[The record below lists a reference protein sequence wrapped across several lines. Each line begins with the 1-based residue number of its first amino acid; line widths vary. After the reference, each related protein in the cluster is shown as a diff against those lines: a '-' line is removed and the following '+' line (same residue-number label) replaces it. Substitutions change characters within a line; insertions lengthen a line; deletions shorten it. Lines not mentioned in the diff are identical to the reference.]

1 MQTTKQQ
8 LLVLLKRTGSA
19 TVEEAAGA
27 LSVASMTARQHLL
40 NLERDGLVES
50 QRVRRSNG
58 RPHFLYTLT
67 NKGEEMFPR
76 RYDILARILLD
87 EVGEIDPLTLVDM
100 NPQDRRTHLIQRS
113 ADRLAERFRFD
124 AENRSLEQRIIAV
137 TEVLHTI
144 GGFAEWLR
152 TDSGYEI
159 RDYNCVFASLVDET
173 DGCCEGHV
181 RLITTLL
188 RWPVTHESMDDGRV
202 RCCRY
207 VVSQAV
213 VSQTGDVQSQ
223 PGNGHAIIGRRESPK
238 EITANA

>member
-19 TVEEAAGA
+19 TVEEASGA

-67 NKGEEMFPR
+67 SKGEEMFPR
-76 RYDILARILLD
+76 RYDLLARILLD
-87 EVGEIDPLTLVDM
+87 EVGEIDPKTLAEM
-100 NPQDRRTHLIQRS
+100 APAERRTYLIQRS

-124 AENRSLEQRIIAV
+124 AESRNLEERVDAV
-137 TEVLHTI
+137 TDVLRTI

-152 TDSGYEI
+152 TDEGYEI
-159 RDYNCVFASLVDET
+159 RDYNCVFASLIDAEDESE
-173 DGCCEGHV
+173 DCCEGHV
-181 RLITTLL
+181 RLITGLL
-188 RWPVTHESMDDGRV
+188 KWPVTHESMDDGRV

-207 VVSQAV
+207 VVSQRAV
-213 VSQTGDVQSQ
+213 AQTEGDQSADGERQ
-223 PGNGHAIIGRRESPK
+223 TQKGIA
-238 EITANA
+238 ANA

>member
-19 TVEEAAGA
+19 TVEEASGA

-67 NKGEEMFPR
+67 PKGEEMFPR
-76 RYDILARILLD
+76 RYDLLARILLD
-87 EVGEIDPLTLVDM
+87 EVGEIDPQMLVGMDAG
-100 NPQDRRTHLIQRS
+100 DRRAHLIRRS

-124 AENRSLEQRIIAV
+124 AASRSLEERVAAV
-137 TEVLHTI
+137 TDVLRTI

-152 TDSGYEI
+152 TPGGYEI
-159 RDYNCVFASLVDET
+159 RDYNCVFASLVDES

-181 RLITTLL
+181 RLITELL
-188 RWPVTHESMDDGRV
+188 RWPVLHETMNDGRV

-207 VVSQAV
+207 VVSETILT
-213 VSQTGDVQSQ
+213 QTEAMHT
-223 PGNGHAIIGRRESPK
+223 NGHTPAGRRQTSE

>member
-19 TVEEAAGA
+19 TVEEACGA

-58 RPHFLYTLT
+58 RPHYLYTLT
-67 NKGEEMFPR
+67 SKGEEMFPR
-76 RYDILARILLD
+76 RYDLLARILLD
-87 EVGEIDPLTLVDM
+87 EVGEIDLETLAGMAPDE
-100 NPQDRRTHLIQRS
+100 RRSHLIQRS

-124 AENRSLEQRIIAV
+124 SENRSLEERIESV
-137 TEVLHTI
+137 TDVLRII

-152 TDSGYEI
+152 TDDGYEI
-159 RDYNCVFASLVDET
+159 RDYNCVFAALVDVDDEGE
-173 DGCCEGHV
+173 GCCEGHV
-181 RLITTLL
+181 RLITGLL

-207 VVSQAV
+207 VVSQTAV
-213 VSQTGDVQSQ
+213 AQTEGDQ
-223 PGNGHAIIGRRESPK
+223 PLDGERQTQKGIV
-238 EITANA
+238 ANA

>member
-1 MQTTKQQ
+1 MQSTKQQ

-40 NLERDGLVES
+40 NLERDGIVES

-67 NKGEEMFPR
+67 TKGEEMFPR
-76 RYDILARILLD
+76 RYDLLARMLLD
-87 EVGEIDPLTLVDM
+87 EMGEIDLRTLAGMDA
-100 NPQDRRTHLIQRS
+100 QDRRAHLIQRS

-124 AENRSLEQRIIAV
+124 AESRSLEERIVAV
-137 TEVLHTI
+137 TDVLRTI

-152 TDSGYEI
+152 TPGGYEI
-159 RDYNCVFASLVDET
+159 RDYNCVFASLVAET

-181 RLITTLL
+181 RLITALL
-188 RWPVTHESMDDGRV
+188 RRPVSHESLDDGRV

-207 VVSQAV
+207 VVSEAAV
-213 VSQTGDVQSQ
+213 DQTESKHARL
-223 PGNGHAIIGRRESPK
+223 NGHAAAHRDTQE
-238 EITANA
+238 EIAANA

>member
-67 NKGEEMFPR
+67 PKGEEMFPR
-76 RYDILARILLD
+76 RYDLLARILLD
-87 EVGEIDPLTLVDM
+87 EVGEIDPLTLAGM
-100 NPQDRRTHLIQRS
+100 NPDDRRTHLIQRS

-124 AENRSLEQRIIAV
+124 AESRSLEERIVAV
-137 TEVLHTI
+137 TDVLRTI

-152 TDSGYEI
+152 TPDGYEI

-181 RLITTLL
+181 RLITGLL
-188 RWPVTHESMDDGRV
+188 QWPVTHESVDDGHV

-207 VVSQAV
+207 VVSHAV
-213 VSQTGDVQSQ
+213 LTQTGGRQSLTGRRQSQ
-223 PGNGHAIIGRRESPK
+223 E
-238 EITANA
+238 EIAANA

>member
-40 NLERDGLVES
+40 NLERDGVVES

-67 NKGEEMFPR
+67 PKGEEMFPR
-76 RYDILARILLD
+76 RYDLLARILLD
-87 EVGEIDPLTLVDM
+87 EVGEIDPMALAGMT
-100 NPQDRRTHLIQRS
+100 PGDRRTHLIQRS

-124 AENRSLEQRIIAV
+124 VESRSLEERIAAV
-137 TEVLHTI
+137 TEVLRTI

-152 TDSGYEI
+152 TPDGYEI
-159 RDYNCVFASLVDET
+159 RDYNCVFASLVDES

-181 RLITTLL
+181 RLITGLL
-188 RWPVTHESMDDGRV
+188 KWPVTHESMDDGRV

-207 VVSQAV
+207 VVSQAALT
-213 VSQTGDVQSQ
+213 QTEEGMS
-223 PGNGHAIIGRRESPK
+223 PRLNGQTLEEMA
-238 EITANA
+238 ANA